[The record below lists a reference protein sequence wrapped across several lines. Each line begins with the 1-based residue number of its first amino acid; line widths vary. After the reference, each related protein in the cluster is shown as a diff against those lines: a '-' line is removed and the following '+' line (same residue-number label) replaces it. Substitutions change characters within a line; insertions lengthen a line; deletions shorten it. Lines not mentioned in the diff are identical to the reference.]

1 MGASLLAGR
10 GRHALRATVSA
21 SQQQTLTSGARLAQG
36 LAGRGD
42 GYHIAAST
50 GGVLVFLKRKNLVTV
65 LRGYLTPKE
74 KCSQLSLKLSV

>member
-1 MGASLLAGR
+1 MGASLLVGR

-21 SQQQTLTSGARLAQG
+21 SQQQTLPSTGARLAQG

-50 GGVLVFLKRKNLVTV
+50 GGVLVFLKRKNL
-65 LRGYLTPKE
+65 
-74 KCSQLSLKLSV
+74 LSLCAVAS